1 MKIVSH
7 PTILANDNI
16 DTDRII
22 PARFLTTTNR
32 KGLGHHLFDD
42 WPEGAAALGD
52 ASILVTGHNFGCG
65 SSREHAV
72 WALIDRGFMAVIS
85 TGFADIFH
93 ANSLRN
99 GLAPII
105 IEPEDH
111 ARLTAE
117 IQAEPER
124 PIIIDFAVE
133 ILTCG
138 AMNATFKAAAPSVQ
152 DTPGGTEL
160 DHLLFKLPEIKVWE
174 AGRRPRVNTMGGS

>member
-7 PTILANDNI
+7 PTILATDNI

-22 PARFLTTTNR
+22 PARFLTTTDR
-32 KGLGHHLFDD
+32 KGLGCHLFED
-42 WPEGAAALGD
+42 WPEGTAALGD
-52 ASILVTGHNFGCG
+52 ASILVAGHNFGYG

-72 WALIDRGFMAVIS
+72 WALVDHGFRAVVS

-93 ANSLRN
+93 ANAVRN

-117 IQAEPER
+117 IQADPNR

-133 ILTCG
+133 RLACG
-138 AMNATFKAAAPSVQ
+138 AMNATFDAVSPSVQ
-152 DTPGGTEL
+152 HIPGEAEL
-160 DHLLFKLPEIKVWE
+160 DHLLLKLPEIEVWE
-174 AGRRPRVNTMGGS
+174 ATHRQRVDTLGGI